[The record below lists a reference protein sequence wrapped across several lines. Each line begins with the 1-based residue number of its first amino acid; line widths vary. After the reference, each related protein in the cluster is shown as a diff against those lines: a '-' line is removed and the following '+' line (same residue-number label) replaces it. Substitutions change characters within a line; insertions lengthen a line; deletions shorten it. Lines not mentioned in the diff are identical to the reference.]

1 MARSKEM
8 ATYDRVFTVIKNGR
22 FAREARPEVVRVMV
36 RAEGYAMVRLKGC
49 APFVVPEKELRPIP
63 QEVS

>member
-1 MARSKEM
+1 MARSNEM
-8 ATYDRVFTVIKNGR
+8 AIYNRPFPVVVNGR
-22 FAREARPEVVRVMV
+22 FQSKYRPEQVRVMV

-49 APFVVPEKELRPIP
+49 SPFVVPEKELHPIP